1 MAFDPTSAVLDDDAA
16 PASSSFDPSTAI
28 MDEDADQGVLGTLW
42 EGTKSA
48 GRALGATANTYTG
61 NAEGVINKA
70 ATQQEAPKDYRL
82 EGFHEDFRKNV
93 EAAGED
99 PGVLDSIGAVGK
111 AVIDNPAGAG
121 LAVVEQLPNSVPT
134 LAGGYAG
141 LKGGAALGGM
151 VGGPL
156 GATVGG
162 VIGGLAGMF
171 LGNASIETGH
181 KAMAAADDGDY
192 TPEEM
197 AQVKREGAVKGGV
210 ITAVDAATLGVGG
223 KVAGAMQRTTATAL
237 ETATRK
243 ALVDRGVDV
252 ADEAAVL
259 AARQSPE
266 ISAAVR
272 AAQDS
277 AVKATDTLRR
287 RAAEAGTLMS
297 METVGEGLG
306 EYLGELA
313 ATGEGNIPDAVLESL
328 LSVGQ
333 SGAETAWNMG
343 RKREQGGQWEVAEP
357 ATELAAEQGMPAA
370 PEMVQPLASDAN
382 PNPAPVPL
390 PDPASGPLSAAASLL
405 PAAAPTA
412 DRQQVP
418 SGVGATVEPGT
429 PAAQAAG
436 AEQGTPVVDASTD
449 AAGREAPLETV
460 PSAEATKPGED
471 ATRPGE
477 PAPAVLPAV
486 EQPTEP
492 PATPSQRA
500 ILKRRGVGDE
510 QLATM
515 TRKQAGEL
523 LRRQNGTG
531 PETQAR
537 PPAAPQQLS
546 LEAGQPTEASLRDEL
561 SYLERQARA
570 SGGWSPALT
579 RERARIRTALEPFEQ
594 ATLKPAET
602 VDAPQDTGT
611 PGQAAP
617 SAQTSLLQE
626 PAAAQPQ
633 SAPADV
639 ASAAPITEGSQQDVP
654 ASEAQA
660 PEQQITQPSIEGK
673 SIGDGWSEFAPE
685 SGTLRIPRAE
695 MPQIRAE
702 HRGAM
707 VNFLNAR
714 GVQHQEEAVPA
725 ADLKPTQAEFSR
737 DKVKQ
742 AAEYTG
748 GNRSILV
755 SRDGHVL
762 DGHHQWMAAREKGE
776 EVKVIRLDAPIRD
789 LVQAAHEFPSST
801 TEQAAESAPAQ
812 EPSEK
817 APAGKQKKPRGVLA
831 KKAEAEAKARGEYFA
846 PGNIV
851 AGYGGHD
858 RVIAYS
864 PPDAEG
870 NWSVTVRAVQKQGD
884 TWVDAPDQRERT
896 HMTAPS
902 SRELKMGPVE
912 RVIAEQQPA
921 SQTPASPET
930 ATSQAAAQ
938 AVEAYAGAGSA
949 HQRNPAARI
958 EDAGEKLG
966 GARKDELRGV
976 RERLESMDDAAIA
989 SSKLSELWPKGE
1001 IDRIE
1006 DRFHAAAYQT
1016 VRGYIPAKP
1025 RAEYRVRSW
1034 VGKVKA
1040 ARELIAELSDMGSDA
1055 SLAKLREFSPGLRL
1069 VADKIEALM
1078 GLDRSQWDR
1087 IGNVS
1092 INQGRYNQ
1100 GGEMVP
1106 GSWVS
1111 VEIDKR
1117 ANSFYGHDS
1126 IASALP
1132 SLKEFLEGRAA
1143 PEKKMKFSIF
1153 SDRRTDDVFIT
1164 QDSDKE
1170 RRPLKRFSE
1179 LKAARAYLADHH
1191 NDLVAAWE
1199 AVKNRDNVT
1208 RADMRRATNAKRV
1221 GRDYR
1226 DGTDITPEQFL
1237 EAFGFRGVEFGNWVK
1252 QGADG
1257 KERQGMLNE
1266 AYDAFMDLADIVG
1279 VPSKALSLE
1288 GRLGIGFGSRGRG
1301 KASAHFEP
1309 GSVVINLT
1317 KTKGAGSLAHEWFHA
1332 LDNYFSGKR
1341 EASDSRMARETA
1353 YITYRPEPMLINT
1366 RYPSQRLTRAKLDM
1380 YQANHPGAAL
1390 YAEENWAPDP
1400 NHPKGVRQQVEKAFA
1415 ELVETLD
1422 RSPMTQRAAVL
1433 DKGAV
1438 DGYWS
1443 RIIERGA
1450 RAFETYVI
1458 AKLADRGARN
1468 DYLANVQTLEQFVRD
1483 PGRYPYLTPDEQGPV
1498 NEAFDKLFSTIDN
1511 RNEPDG
1517 SVALYSRGSYRQ
1529 GRAEQGSKA
1538 VPLRLQLQ
1546 RLTGGWQNAPKIKVV
1561 QSVAGLPDA
1570 QRRQVERDGAFDVE
1584 GMFADGQVYLVADNL
1599 RDAKHAAF
1607 VLQHEVLGHAGLQG
1621 AYGQRLTPL
1630 LTSLYNEHAPL
1641 REKADT
1647 LVQRFGYTSAVA
1659 MEEVLADMA
1668 ADGTLREQT
1677 FWKRLV
1683 AAMRNVLRSIGM
1695 RVVWSDGDIQALLAN
1710 ARRYIVNGRRR
1721 PGARAAFSRDGRS
1734 GRGIELTDEQ
1744 GRLLAPNGKPSRLGH
1759 RQWHQARSKNFKQW
1773 FGDWQAVATQERL
1786 DAMKPLRLRMPEAWK
1801 GMSEKDRLAAVTA
1814 ALKGMAKA
1822 GEVLHHSE
1830 MGDIRMSMSGVKKAT
1845 SSAADPAKKIV
1856 LARLRESFERSV
1868 YAGAELD
1875 QQGRPDVLAFH
1886 RLIMPIDLDGV
1897 PLAAIFTVRETSQ
1910 GQFFYNTVTVARKD
1924 EAPAAS
1930 PGEVSNAQ
1938 ITTPAFTGASASA
1951 VSPRDMTQEGQR
1963 STAANTEVSSFVRQ
1977 PLARVNPADVSK
1989 AIDRNGEP
1997 LVLYHGTGE
2006 EFTVFDQGRAGRSTG
2021 HSTSSL
2027 GIFLTRDAD
2036 LAQSYAVKASD
2047 GMPGLA
2053 NVMPLFASIKR
2064 PYRMSV
2070 AESQG
2075 LDTVAKVVAMRQR
2088 LENEG
2093 YDGIQLGDTGTWVAL
2108 YNTQVK
2114 SATNNTGAFDEVDPD
2129 IRYSRASQRN
2139 FIGRQTPFELNARNA
2154 KRHLQGRLADLKPAM
2169 LGALPLMYLRD
2180 FAPRNMTALSA
2191 YIDAKRA
2198 MDADR
2203 NELHTRYDAI
2213 SQRWLKLRWTD
2224 RKAEQRLADL
2234 MHAATLAGVDPSK
2247 PAKEDFT
2254 PEQKAEYNRLSL
2266 MYRSLPEGHRAM
2278 FSEVRDAYKGQV
2290 EGLEQVIE
2298 ENIRKSGDYA
2308 IKRAKRDRDADIQQ
2322 ARDELTGDELDEA
2335 IEDADKRYQRRVAA
2349 ARAGNSSKL
2358 LLLRKKFE
2366 SMRVDEPYFPLKRFG
2381 EYFVAMRDGTKLVSF
2396 SMFER
2401 AADMEAAAEQLRK
2414 TYPGLDVSVG
2424 RQSNKQELAGAV
2436 DPTFVADLQE
2446 LIAKLPNGDE
2456 VSEQMWQMYLETLPD
2471 YSMRKG
2477 FIHRKKTPG
2486 FDRDAMRAFASSM
2499 FHSSYQIARL
2509 KHSLEMNELVE
2520 QVEEQ
2525 AKASADPVDAMTI
2538 ANEMRKRHEWVMAP
2552 KGGKIAQHI
2561 TSAAFVYQLGIT
2573 PAAALVNMTQTWMMG
2588 IPVLG
2593 TRFGSEA
2600 KATAAL
2606 TKASKD
2612 FVQGRG
2618 HLERRLEGKEAE
2630 AFAEFMRMGLIDK
2643 TQAHDL
2649 AGVGETGVEYNP
2661 VRHKVMGYISWAF
2674 HNAERYNREVTAMAA
2689 YRMARE
2695 SGLEHAAAIKEAA
2708 ELTWTTHFDYSSGN
2722 RARFMQSDTA
2732 KVLLV
2737 FRQHSVNMLSRLVI
2751 DLKDAMKGESA
2762 QVKNAAK
2769 RRLAGMFSMFGLF
2782 AGVMGIPGATAVLAL
2797 LDLFDDDD
2805 DPWSAEDKMKR
2816 NLVEALGPDVAAA
2829 VLGGVP
2835 GTVMDLS
2842 LTERIGMGSLWFW
2855 SSNRE
2860 MEGKDAYLYWM
2871 EQVLGAAPAMVANTF
2886 TGMSMIGEGHVF
2898 RGIETMMPKAIKD
2911 AMRSGRYAKEGVQTM
2926 SGDSLVD
2933 EVSTWNVIA
2942 QAMGFL
2948 PAHIAERYDTN
2959 SALRSAEQRIKT
2971 ERRSILNRYAMAV
2984 RQGDGDSRQAMM
2996 ARIQDFNRRY
3006 PQVAITGKTIS
3017 LSLKARAQRDVRT
3030 VGGLALDSRL
3040 EFLREGM

>member
-1 MAFDPTSAVLDDDAA
+1 MAGLFDDLRDSAQGTD
-16 PASSSFDPSTAI
+16 SSSAGSGLFDDLRPAV
-28 MDEDADQGVLGTLW
+28 EKPGVLGTLW

-48 GRALGATANTYTG
+48 GRAIESSVDTYTG
-61 NAEGVINKA
+61 NGASVVESA
-70 ATQQEAPKDYRL
+70 QAQQKAPKNEKL
-82 EGFHEDFRKNV
+82 EKFYSDVETNV
-93 EAAGED
+93 ASKGED
-99 PGVLDSIGAVGK
+99 PGLLDSIGAVGS

-141 LKGGAALGGM
+141 LKAGAAVGGV
-151 VGGPL
+151 VGGPV
-156 GATVGG
+156 GAGFGG
-162 VIGGLAGMF
+162 IIGGLAGMF

-277 AVKATDTLRR
+277 AMKATDTLRR

-343 RKREQGGQWEVAEP
+343 RKREQAGQWEVAEP
-357 ATELAAEQGMPAA
+357 VTEPAAEQATPAA

-382 PNPAPVPL
+382 PNPAPVPR
-390 PDPASGPLSAAASLL
+390 PDPASGPLSAAASML
-405 PAAAPTA
+405 PAAAPAA
-412 DRQQVP
+412 DRQVP
-418 SGVGATVEPGT
+418 SEVGATVEPGT

-436 AEQGTPVVDASTD
+436 VEQGTPMVDASTD
-449 AAGREAPLETV
+449 AAGREAPLEAV
-460 PSAEATKPGED
+460 PSAGAMPAMEPGED

-477 PAPAVLPAV
+477 PAPAVPLAV

-500 ILKRRGVGDE
+500 ILKRRGVDDE

-531 PETQAR
+531 PENQAR

-602 VDAPQDTGT
+602 VDASQDTGT

-639 ASAAPITEGSQQDVP
+639 ASAAPVTEGSQQDVP
-654 ASEAQA
+654 ASEPQA

-714 GVQHQEEAVPA
+714 GVQHQEEVVPA

-902 SRELKMGPVE
+902 SRELKAGPIERAEVAPGVDATEVTENEQVSQAERAATDYTARDSTQQFVSEPTATEYGYESDLFGNPIPTSSGKSRGARSARAGLRGNVQPATTVLGDTPTPAGQYHVSTVVGSEVSRRLGADRINSFADLAKATQYLYRSAVERFDGVVTDKDGRPLAVVGGFKGAIDSASVPLPTVLAEAVRVSGAANIWFSHNHPSGVSELSTADRRLFAALQDAFEGSGIEARGLIAVGNAEYSDNEYGSGPV
-912 RVIAEQQPA
+912 PK
-921 SQTPASPET
+921 
-930 ATSQAAAQ
+930 
-938 AVEAYAGAGSA
+938 AG
-949 HQRNPAARI
+949 
-958 EDAGEKLG
+958 
-966 GARKDELRGV
+966 
-976 RERLESMDDAAIA
+976 
-989 SSKLSELWPKGE
+989 
-1001 IDRIE
+1001 
-1006 DRFHAAAYQT
+1006 
-1016 VRGYIPAKP
+1016 
-1025 RAEYRVRSW
+1025 
-1034 VGKVKA
+1034 
-1040 ARELIAELSDMGSDA
+1040 
-1055 SLAKLREFSPGLRL
+1055 RL
-1069 VADKIEALM
+1069 VSVPAIEREQVGEPLQDQITSPNSA
-1078 GLDRSQWDR
+1078 
-1087 IGNVS
+1087 IS
-1092 INQGRYNQ
+1092 I
-1100 GGEMVP
+1100 
-1106 GSWVS
+1106 
-1111 VEIDKR
+1111 
-1117 ANSFYGHDS
+1117 
-1126 IASALP
+1126 
-1132 SLKEFLEGRAA
+1132 
-1143 PEKKMKFSIF
+1143 
-1153 SDRRTDDVFIT
+1153 
-1164 QDSDKE
+1164 
-1170 RRPLKRFSE
+1170 
-1179 LKAARAYLADHH
+1179 ARAYYGRAGQPGMILLNAQHRVTGWAPFTPSMISGPLRH
-1191 NDLVAAWE
+1191 TGGLNAIYRSVSEGNAAAAILVHGGELDSLMVGAHDAGMNIAA
-1199 AVKNRDNVT
+1199 ALDKAGVRPLDVIDVKGKGS
-1208 RADMRRATNAKRV
+1208 RA
-1221 GRDYR
+1221 
-1226 DGTDITPEQFL
+1226 E
-1237 EAFGFRGVEFGNWVK
+1237 RG
-1252 QGADG
+1252 
-1257 KERQGMLNE
+1257 
-1266 AYDAFMDLADIVG
+1266 DAIVG
-1279 VPSKALSLE
+1279 
-1288 GRLGIGFGSRGRG
+1288 
-1301 KASAHFEP
+1301 H
-1309 GSVVINLT
+1309 
-1317 KTKGAGSLAHEWFHA
+1317 
-1332 LDNYFSGKR
+1332 
-1341 EASDSRMARETA
+1341 
-1353 YITYRPEPMLINT
+1353 
-1366 RYPSQRLTRAKLDM
+1366 
-1380 YQANHPGAAL
+1380 
-1390 YAEENWAPDP
+1390 
-1400 NHPKGVRQQVEKAFA
+1400 
-1415 ELVETLD
+1415 
-1422 RSPMTQRAAVL
+1422 
-1433 DKGAV
+1433 
-1438 DGYWS
+1438 
-1443 RIIERGA
+1443 
-1450 RAFETYVI
+1450 
-1458 AKLADRGARN
+1458 
-1468 DYLANVQTLEQFVRD
+1468 
-1483 PGRYPYLTPDEQGPV
+1483 
-1498 NEAFDKLFSTIDN
+1498 TI
-1511 RNEPDG
+1511 
-1517 SVALYSRGSYRQ
+1517 YSRSSYRQ
-1529 GRAEQGSKA
+1529 GQTGQGSRS

-1561 QSVAGLPDA
+1561 QSVANLPDA

-1599 RDAKHAAF
+1599 RDVKHAAF

-1621 AYGQRLTPL
+1621 AYGRRLEPL

-1641 REKADT
+1641 REQADA
-1647 LVQRFGYTSAVA
+1647 LVQRFGYTPAVA

-1744 GRLLAPNGKPSRLGH
+1744 GRLLAPNGKPSKLSH

-1786 DAMKPLRLRMPEAWK
+1786 DAMKPLRLKMPEAWQ
-1801 GMSEKDRLAAVTA
+1801 GMSEKQKLAAVEA
-1814 ALKGMAKA
+1814 ALKGMVRD
-1822 GEVLHHSE
+1822 GEVLHHKE
-1830 MGDIRMSMSGVKKAT
+1830 LGDVKVGTRGVKKAT
-1845 SSAADPAKKIV
+1845 SSAADPAKKVV
-1856 LARLRESFERSV
+1856 LNRLREAFEHSI
-1868 YAGAELD
+1868 YANAQTD
-1875 QQGRPDVLAFH
+1875 QGGRE
-1886 RLIMPIDLDGV
+1886 RLTYHKLVASIEVDGI
-1897 PLAAIFTVRETSQ
+1897 PLAALFTVREDAN
-1910 GQFFYNTVTVARKD
+1910 GAFFYNTVTVARKD
-1924 EAPAAS
+1924 EAPVAS
-1930 PGEVSNAQ
+1930 PGELSSAQ

-1951 VSPRDMTQEGQR
+1951 ASPREMTLSDQR
-1963 STAANTEVSSFVRQ
+1963 STSAITEVASFVRQ

-1989 AIDRNGEP
+1989 TIDRNGEP

-2021 HSTSSL
+2021 HSTASL
-2027 GIFLTRDAD
+2027 GIFLTSDAD
-2036 LAQSYAVKASD
+2036 LAQAYAVKASD

-2070 AESQG
+2070 VESQG

-2139 FIGRQTPFELNARNA
+2139 FIGRQAPFELTARNA

-2180 FAPRNMTALSA
+2180 FAPKTMTALSA

-2247 PAKEDFT
+2247 PAKEDYT

-2401 AADMEAAAEQLRK
+2401 AADMEAASEQLRK

-2446 LIAKLPNGDE
+2446 LIAKLPSGDE

-2816 NLVEALGPDVAAA
+2816 SLVEALGPDVAAA